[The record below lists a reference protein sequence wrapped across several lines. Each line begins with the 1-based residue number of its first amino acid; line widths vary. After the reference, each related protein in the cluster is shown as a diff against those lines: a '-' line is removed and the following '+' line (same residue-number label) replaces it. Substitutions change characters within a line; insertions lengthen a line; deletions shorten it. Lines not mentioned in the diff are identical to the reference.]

1 MMAVRGRPEGAGGG
15 LRGAEGAEGARR
27 GRDQRPEPRGHAG
40 FSPQGFKE
48 PAEAAEAEQG
58 SQPPGRGAARGRKRP
73 APAPAPSGRLSRAE
87 LYEPPSSEELN
98 RLKETEDLFHSSLLR
113 LQVRSASPEGPGGG
127 VGGILEGFGGFWGQC
142 QAVSRL

>member
-1 MMAVRGRPEGAGGG
+1 M
-15 LRGAEGAEGARR
+15 RGAEGAEGGRR
-27 GRDQRPEPRGHAG
+27 GRDQRPEPRDHAG

-58 SQPPGRGAARGRKRP
+58 SQPPGRGAARGRKRPAP

-113 LQVRSASPEGPGGG
+113 LQVRSASPEGSGG
-127 VGGILEGFGGFWGQC
+127 VLRGFGGILEGFGGS
-142 QAVSRL
+142 ARL